1 MSTTG
6 SPTHESALLNQQVD
20 MLARDAAALSGAI
33 SRGRAIRL
41 VLFVGL
47 VALIAWIVITSYQV
61 GNRVINSPD
70 YHKQLLD
77 EFQNYVAAH
86 QKDYSLQLQNLYTN
100 TSPVI
105 TRAFYAQAKKDI
117 PLYLSYAQKQTD
129 TVIED
134 LNKKMTDRLTK
145 RYDRLLSDR
154 QDLIKNSFPDIK
166 DEREQVRL
174 QKNMEVAINNLIK
187 RHYIDKM
194 DDQVRLV
201 ISEWD
206 TFPTAPPR
214 QPQTESLEDQ
224 FVGQLMELMTY
235 RLSHTS
241 NMYNA
246 TP

>member
-20 MLARDAAALSGAI
+20 MLARDAAALSGSI

-47 VALIAWIVITSYQV
+47 VALIAWIVITSYQM
-61 GNRVINSPD
+61 GNRVLNSED
-70 YHKQLLD
+70 YHKQLIQ
-77 EFQNYVAAH
+77 EFQNYVGAH
-86 QKDYSLQLQNLYTN
+86 QKDYSRELQHLYTN

-105 TRAFYAQAKKDI
+105 TKAFYAQAKKDI
-117 PLYLSYAQKQTD
+117 PVYMSYAQKQTD
-129 TVIED
+129 TIIND

-145 RYDRLLSDR
+145 RYDRLLGDR
-154 QDLIKNSFPDIK
+154 QDMIRNSMPEIK
-166 DEREQVRL
+166 DPREQERL
-174 QKNMEVAINNLIK
+174 QKNMEVALNNLIK

-214 QPQTESLEDQ
+214 QAGTESLEDQ

-235 RLSHTS
+235 RLAHTS

-246 TP
+246 AP